1 MEKPTIRNGDTLADL
16 YAHRRGLIGGDEH
29 TDAFRR
35 PGGGA
40 EDRETERRAGGRT
53 ERKVRVL
60 KKMQITD
67 LWIRNFKS
75 IKDMHIS
82 GIENALILVGK
93 NDTGKTAV
101 LDAIRAVGGDYE
113 VREEDF
119 QENFS
124 NIEIMVTLQIT
135 ETDLQRFHKYG
146 VVSSYRRYEAWYRDF
161 CKKLPSFQNGEL
173 TFEYS
178 VNREGRIR
186 YSDGHG
192 KNNSYI
198 PRVFPHIYYM
208 DTERDLERFQDDLLM
223 LQEDDLLKQMRAG
236 CCMFDM
242 AKECNH
248 CFSCIGLISRKT
260 PEELNALEAA
270 KLLEYK
276 LYNLNLDTFS
286 RRVNENFRKNGGRDA
301 IRYSMNLDVEKTLA
315 VTTEIQR
322 AGQKERYP
330 VGSMGKGMRSIY
342 MLSLL
347 ETYEEEGRK
356 NADLILVEDPEIFL
370 HPKLQRVSGD
380 ILYRLSKKNQVIFST
395 HSPNL
400 LSNFNSRQIRQVFLN
415 AEGFPEVREKT
426 DISAVL
432 DDLGYSA
439 NDLMNVNF
447 VFIVEGKQDKS
458 RLPLLIRKYYSET
471 YDNEGNLSRIA
482 IITTNSCTNIKTY
495 ANLKYM
501 NQVYIKD
508 NFLMIRDG
516 DGKDREELKRQ
527 LCSYYARRNEED
539 VDRLPRVTEKNVL
552 ILRYYSFENY
562 FLDPKVMAQI
572 GILESEEQFYEIFL
586 EKWKE
591 YLYRLKSGQKL
602 REVIGKDLESEEDVK
617 EHMEEIKIHMRGH
630 NLYDIYYGRYKQE
643 EQEILTRYIDV
654 APREDFADILDSIDR
669 FIYFESRKKSD
680 DIMNEQEK

>member
-1 MEKPTIRNGDTLADL
+1 
-16 YAHRRGLIGGDEH
+16 
-29 TDAFRR
+29 
-35 PGGGA
+35 
-40 EDRETERRAGGRT
+40 
-53 ERKVRVL
+53 
-60 KKMQITD
+60 MQITD

-75 IKDMHIS
+75 IRDMHI
-82 GIENALILVGK
+82 GDIENALILVGK

-101 LDAIRAVGGDYE
+101 LDAVRAVGGDYA

-119 QENFS
+119 HENYP

-135 ETDLQRFHKYG
+135 QEDLQRFHRYG
-146 VVSSYRRYEAWYRDF
+146 IVSTYRRYEAWYRDF
-161 CKKLPSFQNGEL
+161 QRKLPSYQEGEL
-173 TFEYS
+173 IFEFS
-178 VNREGRIR
+178 VNREGRVR
-186 YSDGHG
+186 YSDGHQ

-198 PRVFPHIYYM
+198 PRIFPHIYYM
-208 DTERDLERFQDDLLM
+208 DAERNLEKFQADLLL
-223 LQEDDLLKQMRAG
+223 LQEDELLKQMRSG

-242 AKECNH
+242 AKKCNY
-248 CFSCIGLISRKT
+248 CFSCIGLIQKKT
-260 PEELNALEAA
+260 PEELNAFEAA

-276 LYNLNLDTFS
+276 LYNLNLDSFS
-286 RRVNENFRKNGGRDA
+286 RRVNENFRKNGGRDEIA
-301 IRYSMNLDVEKTLA
+301 YSMNLDVESTLS
-315 VTTEIQR
+315 VTAEIRR
-322 AGQKERYP
+322 AGQQEKWP
-330 VGSMGKGMRSIY
+330 LTGMGKGMRSIY

-347 ETYEEEGRK
+347 ETYEEEGRR

-370 HPKLQRVSGD
+370 HPKLQKVSGD
-380 ILYRLSKKNQVIFST
+380 ILYRLSRKNQVMFST

-400 LSNFNSRQIRQVFLN
+400 LPNFSSRQIRQVYLDQD
-415 AEGFPEVREKT
+415 GFSDAREKT

-458 RLPLLIRKYYSET
+458 RLPLLIWKYYSET
-471 YDNEGNLSRIA
+471 YDSEGNLSRIA

-516 DGKDREELKRQ
+516 DGRDREDLKRQ
-527 LCSYYARRNEED
+527 LCSYYARRDEED

-552 ILRYYSFENY
+552 VLKYYSFENY

-591 YLYRLKSGQKL
+591 YLHRLKSGQKL
-602 REVIGKDLESEEDVK
+602 TEVIGRDIETVEDIK
-617 EHMEEIKIHMRGH
+617 QYMEEIKIYLRGH
-630 NLYDIYYGRYKQE
+630 NLYDIYYGRYKE
-643 EQEILTRYIDV
+643 NEQEILRQYIDA
-654 APREDFADILDSIDR
+654 APREDFADILDPIDS
-669 FIYFESRKKSD
+669 FLYFESRKKG
-680 DIMNEQEK
+680 QH